1 MRKTLL
7 AILVFA
13 SLIVNAQDINI
24 IPRPASVQIGNGK
37 FPINSFT
44 KIVEAGSGL
53 HNTALL
59 LNNYLKKFYG
69 IQLPIVKSTGVW
81 QNAIVLNY
89 DRIDNPFAGAY
100 NLTIDKEKIYIGGDN
115 ETGVFYGVQSLIQ
128 LLPLDNKK
136 NLVLPQVNI
145 SDAPRFAYRGLHLD
159 CGRHFFDIAFIKKYI
174 DFIAMYKLNTF
185 HWHLTEDQGWRIEI
199 KKYPKLTEVGAWRDG
214 TIIGRYPGKGNDS
227 TKHGGYYTQE
237 QIKEIVKYAAD
248 RYITVIPEIEMPGH
262 SMAALASYPEL
273 GCTGGPYAVQQTW
286 GVFDD
291 VYCAGNEKTF
301 SFLQDVLDEVM
312 DLFPSKY
319 IHIGGDE
326 CPKTRWKT
334 CPKCQQRIKDNN
346 LKDEHALQSYV
357 IQRIEKYVNS
367 KGRQIIG
374 WDEILEGGLAPNAS
388 VMSWRGEQGGI
399 DAAKQKHTV
408 IMTPGDWCYFDHS
421 QTKNEDSV
429 TIGGYTTVEKVYSYE
444 PIPAALSADDAQ
456 YVLGAQ
462 ANVWTEYMSNTNKVE
477 YMIFPRLAAMSEVLW
492 SNKQNRDWTDFEKRL
507 LNEFKRYDWLKLN
520 YSKAYFDIQASILPT
535 ENNDG
540 VLYTLATKYKNGNI
554 IVNDKTYSN
563 PVLIKASSTIN
574 TQLIDNSSRK
584 ILSSITQNFSFNKA
598 TGKKITLV
606 TNPSSSYPGNVGAF
620 GLVNGVSAGTKGMN
634 SAEWLGWSGKDM
646 EAIIDFGKTE
656 NFTSVSIS
664 VWKQE
669 ASWIYLPSS
678 VEIFISADGKDWNTV
693 AKALPENGIW
703 KDEHSISLN
712 FSVQSAKYI
721 KVIAH
726 NYGKIADGKAG
737 SGNNAWLFVDEIK
750 VN

>member
-44 KIVEAGSGL
+44 KIVEAGSGF